1 MNTQHIR
8 SKIAMAVS
16 SAVLMG
22 MVPLAAMAAQ
32 PSTTSLSP
40 SFAAVGSGAIS
51 MAVNGSNFE
60 STSVVYFNGAA
71 KATTYVSPSVVTALI
86 PASDLAA
93 SGNFNVVVVNPAAGG
108 GTSNVQVFTVLG
120 ANPMPTVST
129 ISPTSATAGGS
140 SFTMT
145 VNGGNFVP
153 GSTVR
158 FNGFA
163 RATAFVSGNQLTA
176 FIPASDI
183 AMTGTHAVYVENP
196 GPGGGS
202 SNALL
207 FTINPVSVTPGLPN
221 TGFGPMSQE
230 PLWPKALAAAG
241 IALATIFSAVI
252 IGKQVWLVKR

>member
-1 MNTQHIR
+1 MDTQHIR

-93 SGNFNVVVVNPAAGG
+93 SGNFNVVVVNPAA
-108 GTSNVQVFTVLG
+108 
-120 ANPMPTVST
+120 
-129 ISPTSATAGGS
+129 AGGS